1 MKITRID
8 ITNFRGI
15 ESLSLSLLHPTGKF
29 LDMVML
35 AGSNGLG
42 KTSVL
47 EACLLALGR
56 KDMLSGREDSRSNIR
71 SGSNGF
77 AIKLQVD
84 IDGEALELYAHS
96 NDQPNGTVKTSLA
109 KIAHVPVEYFSSW
122 REPKLVGTVSV
133 SLGRKGRPPKST
145 EENRLRLIK
154 QCLVDLTARKS
165 FVPLENESVFGLNRE
180 EEVFARINSAWKLFY
195 PARNDEFVNRALDA
209 GFDVFRHDRQTGR
222 STSVDHL
229 SSGEIEVFTMLG
241 WFATRDFSQG
251 IVFIDEPE
259 LHLHPAWHRTIMLA
273 LRIVLPQSQLICA
286 THSPEILDSVYSYER
301 FTMLPEGDPRLM
313 TGNSQCDGDRS

>member
-1 MKITRID
+1 MKITNIN

-15 ESLSLSLLHPTGKF
+15 ESLSLDFRHPAGKP
-29 LDMVML
+29 LDTVVL

-47 EACLLALGR
+47 EASLLALGR
-56 KDMLSGREDSRSNIR
+56 KDILGGREDSRNNIR

-77 AIKLQVD
+77 SIKLQVD
-84 IDGEALELYAHS
+84 IAGESLDLCVNS
-96 NDQPNGTVKTSLA
+96 NDHPNGTAKTSRA
-109 KIAHVPVEYFSSW
+109 RIEHAPVEYFSSW

-133 SLGRKGRPPKST
+133 SLGRKGRPPKAT
-145 EENRLRLIK
+145 EENRLWLIK

-165 FVPLENESVFGLNRE
+165 FVPLENETLSGVNRE
-180 EEVFARINSAWKLFY
+180 EEVFARINSAWKMFY
-195 PARNDEFVNRALDA
+195 PARDEEFVNRALDA
-209 GFDVFRHDRQTGR
+209 GFDVFRHDRRTGR
-222 STSVDHL
+222 STTVDQL
-229 SSGEIEVFTMLG
+229 STGEIEIFTMLG
-241 WFATRDFSQG
+241 WFATRDVSEG

-273 LRIVLPQSQLICA
+273 LRTVLPQAQLICA

-313 TGNSQCDGDRS
+313 MGNSHRDGDRP